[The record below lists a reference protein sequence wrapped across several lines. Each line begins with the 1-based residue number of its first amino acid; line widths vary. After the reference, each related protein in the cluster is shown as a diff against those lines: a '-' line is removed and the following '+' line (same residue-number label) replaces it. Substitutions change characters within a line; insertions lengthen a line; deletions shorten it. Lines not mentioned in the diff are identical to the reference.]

1 MDDSRYSFFGVI
13 IMNIE
18 SATYIE
24 ATNTTVKAVVDGVTI
39 FIPVDVANVDYQAI
53 LEWVADGN
61 TITPA

>member
-1 MDDSRYSFFGVI
+1 MT
-13 IMNIE
+13 IE

-39 FIPVDVANVDYQAI
+39 FIPVDVANTDYQAI

-61 TITPA
+61 TITAA